1 MAGVNKVI
9 LVGNLGKDPEVRYLE
24 NGAVV
29 ANLTLATT
37 ESYKDKSG
45 NRISN
50 TEWHDLEMWD
60 GLAKIAEQYLKKGKQ
75 IYVEGRIK
83 SDTWEDDQG
92 NTRKRIRIR
101 VTNMTMLGGTEQSRS
116 GDDYS
121 PNQNFNQKPEASGQ
135 IQEKDDSGTIP
146 IQGGGEHT
154 GSKNENQKT
163 ESKDQNQ
170 QKDDSGEM
178 DDLPF

>member
-1 MAGVNKVI
+1 MGGVNKVI

-24 NGAVV
+24 NDKVV

-37 ESYKDKSG
+37 ETYKDKSG
-45 NRISN
+45 NRVSN

-60 GLAKIAEQYLKKGKQ
+60 GLARIAEQYLKKGKQ

-92 NTRKRIRIR
+92 NTRRRTRIR
-101 VTNMTMLGGTEQSRS
+101 VSNMTMLG
-116 GDDYS
+116 
-121 PNQNFNQKPEASGQ
+121 NASGGSDDFSGGR
-135 IQEKDDSGTIP
+135 QESQSQSNKTV
-146 IQGGGEHT
+146 
-154 GSKNENQKT
+154 ENPKETQP
-163 ESKDQNQ
+163 ENS
-170 QKDDSGEM
+170 SAEM

>member
-24 NGAVV
+24 NGSVV

-37 ESYKDKSG
+37 ESYKDRNG
-45 NRISN
+45 NRIEN

-60 GLAKIAEQYLKKGKQ
+60 GLAKIAEQYLNKGKT

-83 SDTWEDDQG
+83 SDTWQDDQG
-92 NTRKRIRIR
+92 NNRKRTRIR
-101 VTNMTMLGGTEQSRS
+101 VQNMTMLGAAPSTSGGAPSYQPSQQPASASQPAVNEPSFEQSA
-116 GDDYS
+116 GDVS
-121 PNQNFNQKPEASGQ
+121 
-135 IQEKDDSGTIP
+135 
-146 IQGGGEHT
+146 
-154 GSKNENQKT
+154 
-163 ESKDQNQ
+163 
-170 QKDDSGEM
+170 